1 MRAMLI
7 ELRPTAITESNLRDL
22 IKQLAEVS
30 SNRTGIKMTV
40 EANGQARLPAAVQ
53 VAFYRIAQ
61 ESLNNIAK
69 HSEATEATIQLN
81 LHPKM
86 SNLLIHDNGRG
97 FDPTQTKANHFG
109 LKIMHERAQEIG
121 AEIEIDSTVGL
132 GTDILMTWRK
142 EDDSSDDY

>member
-1 MRAMLI
+1 
-7 ELRPTAITESNLRDL
+7 
-22 IKQLAEVS
+22 
-30 SNRTGIKMTV
+30 
-40 EANGQARLPAAVQ
+40 
-53 VAFYRIAQ
+53 
-61 ESLNNIAK
+61 
-69 HSEATEATIQLN
+69 
-81 LHPKM
+81 
-86 SNLLIHDNGRG
+86 LLIHDNGRG